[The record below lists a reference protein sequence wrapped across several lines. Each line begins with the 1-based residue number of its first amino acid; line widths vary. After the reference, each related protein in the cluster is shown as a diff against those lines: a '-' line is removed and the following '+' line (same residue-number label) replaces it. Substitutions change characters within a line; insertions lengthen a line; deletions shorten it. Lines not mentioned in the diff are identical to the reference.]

1 MKGIFL
7 LLSLIAFSFNMF
19 SQDVDNLN
27 VYDNSAER
35 LLKSDGNLTIGGYA
49 EVHYNQPLGNSSTSN
64 ATLDVHRVVMLLG
77 YQFNERTQFISEI
90 EYEHVSE
97 VYIEQAFL
105 QYKISNGLNLRAGL
119 LLAPMGIIN
128 EYHEPNT
135 FNGVERPYI
144 DKYIAPTTWREI
156 GIGLAGTYLPA
167 NIRYQAYLMNG
178 FNGYDGAAKFNGKD
192 GLRKGRQK
200 GAESYMSSPNIALK
214 LEYFGIRNLNIGLSG
229 YFGKSQSVLY
239 DEVDESI
246 ADSSVVNIAMLGA
259 DFRYA
264 NNGWQLKGQFY
275 YNSLGNT
282 KEYNEF
288 TGSNGSLNTLGSS
301 MIGYYA
307 EIGYNLFRLSDQIKD
322 ELIPFVRYEAYDT
335 QNTID
340 QGVVRSP
347 SNAASILTSGLTWKI
362 TPKVA
367 FKSDLQFVKKK
378 SDDKSSTIFNAGFG
392 LMF

>member
-1 MKGIFL
+1 M
-7 LLSLIAFSFNMF
+7 
-19 SQDVDNLN
+19 
-27 VYDNSAER
+27 
-35 LLKSDGNLTIGGYA
+35 
-49 EVHYNQPLGNSSTSN
+49 
-64 ATLDVHRVVMLLG
+64 
-77 YQFNERTQFISEI
+77 
-90 EYEHVSE
+90 
-97 VYIEQAFL
+97 
-105 QYKISNGLNLRAGL
+105 RAGL

-156 GIGLAGTYLPA
+156 GVGLAGTYLPA

-178 FNGYDGAAKFNGKD
+178 FNGYDGVAKFSGKD

-288 TGSNGSLNTLGSS
+288 TGNNGSLNTLGSS

-307 EIGYNLFRLSDQIKD
+307 ELGYNLFRLSDQIKD

-347 SNAASILTSGLTWKI
+347 SNAATILTSGLTWKI

>member
-7 LLSLIAFSFNMF
+7 LLSLFVFTGFSFAQTENTN
-19 SQDVDNLN
+19 NL
-27 VYDNSAER
+27 YDNSAER

-49 EVHYNQPLGNSSTSN
+49 EVHYNQPMGNNPKSN

-77 YQFNERTQFISEI
+77 YKFNERTQFISEI

-105 QYKISNGLNLRAGL
+105 QYKLSKGINLRAGL
-119 LLAPMGIIN
+119 LLAPMGLIN

-135 FNGVERPYI
+135 FNGVERPFI
-144 DKYIAPTTWREI
+144 DAYIAPTTWREI
-156 GIGLAGTYLPA
+156 GIGLSGTYLPA
-167 NIRYQAYLMNG
+167 NIRYQAYVMNG
-178 FNGYDGAAKFNGKD
+178 FNGYDGAAKFSGKN

-200 GAESYMSSPNIALK
+200 GAESYMSSPNLALK
-214 LEYFGIRNLNIGLSG
+214 LEYFGIKNFNIGLSG

-239 DEVDESI
+239 DEVDDAV
-246 ADSSVVNIAMLGA
+246 ADSSVVDIAMIGA

-264 NNGWQLKGQFY
+264 NSGWQLKGQLY

-288 TGSNGSLNTLGSS
+288 TSDGLVLNDLGKS
-301 MIGYYA
+301 MIGYYV
-307 EIGYNLFRLSDQIKD
+307 ELGYNLFKSNNNITD
-322 ELIPFVRYEAYDT
+322 ELIPFVRYEGYDT
-335 QNTID
+335 QNTVED
-340 QGVVRSP
+340 GVVRSK
-347 SNAASILTSGLTWKI
+347 SNAATIITSGLTWKI

-367 FKSDLQFVKKK
+367 FKSDVQFVKKK
-378 SDDKSSTIFNAGFG
+378 SDDKSVATFNAGFG

>member
-1 MKGIFL
+1 MKRVFF
-7 LLSLIAFSFNMF
+7 LLSLVTFSFSLF
-19 SQDVDNLN
+19 SQEVNTNN

-35 LLKSDGNLTIGGYA
+35 LLKSDGNLIIGGYA
-49 EVHYNQPLGNSSTSN
+49 EVHYNQPIGGSSENN

-105 QYKISNGLNLRAGL
+105 QYRLFKGVNLRAGL

-135 FNGVERPYI
+135 FNGVERPTI
-144 DKYIAPTTWREI
+144 DNKIAPTTWREI
-156 GIGLAGTYLPA
+156 GIGLAGNYLPA
-167 NIRYQAYLMNG
+167 KIRYQAYVMNG
-178 FNGYDGAAKFNGKD
+178 FNGYDGSAKLNGKD
-192 GLRKGRQK
+192 ALRKGRQK
-200 GAESYMSSPNIALK
+200 GAESYMSSPNLALK
-214 LEYFGIRNLNIGLSG
+214 LEYYGISNLNIGLSG
-229 YFGKSQSVLY
+229 YLGKTQSVLY
-239 DEVDESI
+239 DEVEDAI
-246 ADSSVVNIAMLGA
+246 ADSSVVNMAMIGA

-264 NNGWQLKGQFY
+264 KSGWQLKGQLY

-288 TGSNGSLNTLGSS
+288 TGSGNNMNDLGKS

-307 EIGYNLFRLSDQIKD
+307 EVGYNLFKSNSKISD

-335 QNTID
+335 QNTVEE
-340 QGVVRSP
+340 GVVRSK
-347 SNAASILTSGLTWKI
+347 SNAATIVTSGLTWKI

-367 FKSDLQFVKKK
+367 FKSDVQFVKKN
-378 SDDKSSTIFNAGFG
+378 SDDKASTVLNAGFG